1 MYVETVFSW
10 GIDIQKERTVFL
22 QQILRISVNLIRY

>member
-10 GIDIQKERTVFL
+10 GIDIQNERTVFL
-22 QQILRISVNLIRY
+22 QQNLRISVNLIRY